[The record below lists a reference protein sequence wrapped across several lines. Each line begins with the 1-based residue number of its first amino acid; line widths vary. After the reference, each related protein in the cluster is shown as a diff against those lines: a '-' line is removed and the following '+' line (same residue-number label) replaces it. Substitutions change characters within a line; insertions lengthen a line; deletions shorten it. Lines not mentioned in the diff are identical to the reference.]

1 MPYALTIT
9 ANPQHTTQGERQ
21 AKRLREAYFASLMKL
36 DIGWFDKRNGHK
48 LVTKVANETMAF
60 RNGIGEKL
68 GVGVRFL

>member
-1 MPYALTIT
+1 
-9 ANPQHTTQGERQ
+9 
-21 AKRLREAYFASLMKL
+21 MKL